1 MVLRLI
7 LLVTVV
13 IALVGVFGGLI
24 PSGNMLDIVQTLPA
38 PLLTV
43 AYAGEVNQLSSL
55 LEEFLELREKRNSKN
70 APEMAEKLD
79 KKINNLQ
86 LVKMFCNEEIS
97 TLELVFEY
105 NPYKKLQQ
113 ICPELKNISLPKAAQ
128 LFTQI

>member
-1 MVLRLI
+1 MVLRLV
-7 LLVTVV
+7 LLIMAVIGLVV
-13 IALVGVFGGLI
+13 VFGGLI

-43 AYAGEVNQLSSL
+43 AYAGEINQLSSL
-55 LEEFLELREKRNSKN
+55 VDEFLELRQNRNSDN
-70 APEMAEKLD
+70 ADDMAEKLD

-97 TLELVFEY
+97 TLELVFEN

-113 ICPELKNISLPKAAQ
+113 ICPELKNLSLPKAAQ
-128 LFTQI
+128 LFSQI

>member
-1 MVLRLI
+1 MVLRLV
-7 LLVTVV
+7 LLIMAVIGLVV
-13 IALVGVFGGLI
+13 VFGGLI

-43 AYAGEVNQLSSL
+43 AYAGEINQLSSL
-55 LEEFLELREKRNSKN
+55 VDEFLELRQNRNSDN
-70 APEMAEKLD
+70 ADEMAEKLD

-97 TLELVFEY
+97 TLELVFEN

-113 ICPELKNISLPKAAQ
+113 ICPELKNLSLPKAAQ
-128 LFTQI
+128 LFSQI

>member
-1 MVLRLI
+1 MVLRLVV
-7 LLVTVV
+7 LVMVV
-13 IALVGVFGGLI
+13 VGLVAVFGGLI
-24 PSGNMLDIVQTLPA
+24 PSGNMLDIVQTLPV

-43 AYAGEVNQLSSL
+43 AYAGEINQLSPL
-55 LEEFLELREKRNSKN
+55 LDEFLELRENRDSNN
-70 APEMAEKLD
+70 AEEMANKLD

-113 ICPELKNISLPKAAQ
+113 ICPELKNLSLPKAAQ
-128 LFTQI
+128 LFSQI

>member
-1 MVLRLI
+1 MVLRLV
-7 LLVTVV
+7 LLIMAV
-13 IALVGVFGGLI
+13 IGLVAVFGGLI

-43 AYAGEVNQLSSL
+43 AYAGEINQLSSL
-55 LEEFLELREKRNSKN
+55 VDEFLELRQNRNSDN
-70 APEMAEKLD
+70 ADEMAEKLD

-97 TLELVFEY
+97 TLELVFEN

-128 LFTQI
+128 LFSQI